1 MSISLSGNLSG
12 QIDEMLQGS
21 VVGGVSL
28 NTSGHEPVIQEKS
41 ITANGDYSV
50 PAGVDGFNPVHVN
63 VPAPLPV
70 IQEKSITANGDYSVP
85 AGVDGFNPVHVNVPA
100 PLPVIQEKSIT
111 ANGDYSVPAGVDGFN
126 PVHVN
131 VPSSK
136 EVGFN
141 YNYIISNNS
150 GITVKGGSTINSL
163 STLWDGDYR
172 IECAIK
178 GQYDITSYNKVILFI
193 GYLGDSYKHR
203 FSGQQDNWNF
213 YLLLTK
219 NIMTSTYLT
228 PSTLISSSESDV
240 YQKIDVTT
248 NYDSA
253 LLYYELNIPHN
264 DGARYIN
271 LHIPGIAL
279 TDVKVSLI

>member
-1 MSISLSGNLSG
+1 MPEISGMIQQFLEGNIKTLSGS
-12 QIDEMLQGS
+12 
-21 VVGGVSL
+21 
-28 NTSGHEPVIQEKS
+28 EPVIESKT
-41 ITANGDYSV
+41 ITENGTYTAPEGVDGYSPV
-50 PAGVDGFNPVHVN
+50 QVNVEPVIESKTITENGTYTPESGVDGFNPVHV
-63 VPAPLPV
+63 
-70 IQEKSITANGDYSVP
+70 SVP
-85 AGVDGFNPVHVNVPA
+85 ISTPVLNTLNITENGTYTPPSGVDGYDEVNVNI
-100 PLPVIQEKSIT
+100 L
-111 ANGDYSVPAGVDGFN
+111 
-126 PVHVN
+126 
-131 VPSSK
+131 SSK

-141 YNYIISNNS
+141 CNYIISNNS

-163 STLWDGDYR
+163 STLWDNDYR

-203 FSGQQDNWNF
+203 FSGTQDNWNF